1 MNARQRVVEYN
12 YRMPK
17 NADPEA
23 YEALQETFNKLNE
36 FFNSPVPSNVDPNN
50 YSRKIVV
57 QSNVRNKNPNGM
69 FRLFTANSG
78 MYSEPKNIFRLF
90 QR

>member
-1 MNARQRVVEYN
+1 MKAKQRVVEYN

-23 YEALQETFNKLNE
+23 YAALQETFNKLNE
-36 FFNSPVPSNVDPNN
+36 FFNAPVSTNVDPNN

-57 QSNVRNKNPNGM
+57 KSNIRNNNPNGI
-69 FRLFTANSG
+69 FRLFTNG
-78 MYSEPKNIFRLF
+78 NNMYDESKSLFRLF
-90 QR
+90 